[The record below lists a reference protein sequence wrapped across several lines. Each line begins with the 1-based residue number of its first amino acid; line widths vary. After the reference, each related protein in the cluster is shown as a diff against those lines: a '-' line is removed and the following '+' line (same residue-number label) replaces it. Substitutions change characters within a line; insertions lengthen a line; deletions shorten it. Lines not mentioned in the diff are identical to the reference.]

1 MRYRDLLHFMY
12 DKSGDDDVFFDS
24 EPNGTNYQKR
34 HNSQSQMKQPQLS
47 VTMPSPLKPK
57 IAKNNQMQDIE
68 YFERLDIPD
77 EKEDAVFK

>member
-1 MRYRDLLHFMY
+1 MLQHKSIASKTSHTKQVKHFNHRT
-12 DKSGDDDVFFDS
+12 KAAFK
-24 EPNGTNYQKR
+24 YQSKTI
-34 HNSQSQMKQPQLS
+34 
-47 VTMPSPLKPK
+47 VPSKEIPRKKAPLKSK